1 MAAITVCCDFVC
13 VCVCSV
19 ASTQENKVWHCFHFF
34 FPIFLPWNDGTG
46 YHDLSFF
53 ECWILSQLFHSPLS
67 PLFSSSLLSAIRV
80 LSSAYLRLLIFLPA
94 ILIPACD
101 SSQIKPHWPCWNHFR
116 FVSKKS
122 IPFLQRKE
130 TEIVKYMYIF
140 DYIYIYIYIY
150 KGGQGLDQ
158 DHWAISPRMELKDYT
173 RMFSFDLTQ
182 TGLKFTL
189 NCEWVWHFL
198 SYKWASDW

>member
-34 FPIFLPWNDGTG
+34 SPSICHEMMGLDTMI
-46 YHDLSFF
+46 LVFF
-53 ECWILSQLFHSPLS
+53 ECWILSQIFHSPLS
-67 PLFSSSLLSAIRV
+67 PLFSSSLLSAIKV

-130 TEIVKYMYIF
+130 TEIVSYFTILGNF
-140 DYIYIYIYIY
+140 LIIYI
-150 KGGQGLDQ
+150 
-158 DHWAISPRMELKDYT
+158 
-173 RMFSFDLTQ
+173 
-182 TGLKFTL
+182 
-189 NCEWVWHFL
+189 
-198 SYKWASDW
+198 

>member
-1 MAAITVCCDFVC
+1 MTTGKTIALTIWTFVSKVMCLLFNILSRFVIAFLPRSKHLLISWLQSQSAVILC
-13 VCVCSV
+13 VCVYAQLLQPKKIKSGTV
-19 ASTQENKVWHCFHFF
+19 SIFF

-140 DYIYIYIYIY
+140 DYLYIYIYIYIY
-150 KGGQGLDQ
+150 
-158 DHWAISPRMELKDYT
+158 I
-173 RMFSFDLTQ
+173 
-182 TGLKFTL
+182 
-189 NCEWVWHFL
+189 
-198 SYKWASDW
+198 